1 MIATTK
7 AVKRM
12 KNADTSYKA
21 SFFACLIHN
30 FPCFVRIRNRKEVEK
45 LKEMEKQYAKEVSI
59 SNVLKQLRVLKK
71 FAKQSLGKKGYQKLW
86 DQHSVKNIQR
96 LEFEEKEQEIEK

>member
-1 MIATTK
+1 MPTPSSIPKSSSMAVFILPNFVQLRLMADLFKQDLKLDSSAKRSKFSKSSTGSMIATTK

-45 LKEMEKQYAKEVSI
+45 LKEMEK
-59 SNVLKQLRVLKK
+59 
-71 FAKQSLGKKGYQKLW
+71 
-86 DQHSVKNIQR
+86 
-96 LEFEEKEQEIEK
+96 